1 MGNLTTAVESVEY
14 ERHASEDI
22 IATAGS
28 MQGFRLDMEDDLTIC
43 LRLPKH
49 PNCAFVGVYD
59 GHSGNFS
66 SECLAQKL
74 WREIDNLEKITE
86 ESISWIIL
94 QMDLD
99 WSKSP
104 HRFSGSTIV
113 FAIIERPKT
122 RNKTYKILIGW
133 VGDSRAFA
141 VKKGRLNDLTVD
153 HKPNNP
159 EEKARIESAGGSVS
173 YDNRVDGELAMSRA
187 FGDWNLKDLDN
198 TNDEDYKKNKVICIP
213 DYQSIELEEGDCLL
227 LSCDGLTEQL
237 ENKDI
242 YDELLEQRNRN
253 PDDADVVIDGLLQKA
268 LQSGSK
274 DNMTAVLVEFRDGTK
289 FGERDITRVHTL
301 RPGPLMEYNR
311 SSNFFD
317 AYIKNVKSMGLW
329 DCPHLRKA
337 GFLRDLKIAEEDS
350 KVNESA
356 TDAVAKRNKY
366 DDMKQQVEKAIKD
379 LENQDFESRA
389 EPLVAPY
396 SAFGDTEFLLKPT
409 REGYIA
415 FLSDEKHSDE
425 KKDDEERSI
434 KL

>member
-14 ERHASEDI
+14 ERHVSEDI

-49 PNCAFVGVYD
+49 PNYAFVGVYD

-66 SECLAQKL
+66 SECLALKL
-74 WREIDNLEKITE
+74 WREVDNLEKITKE
-86 ESISWIIL
+86 GISWIIL

-99 WSKSP
+99 WAKSP

-122 RNKTYKILIGW
+122 RNKTYKIQVGW

-159 EEKARIESAGGSVS
+159 AERERIESAGGSVS
-173 YDNRVDGELAMSRA
+173 FDNRVDGELAMSRA

-198 TNDEDYKKNKVICIP
+198 TNDDYKKNKVICIP

-242 YDELLEQRNRN
+242 YDELLDLQNKHPN
-253 PDDADVVIDGLLQKA
+253 DADVVLNGLLQKA
-268 LQSGSK
+268 LKSGSK
-274 DNMTAVLVEFRDGTK
+274 DNMTAVLVEFRDGTE
-289 FGERDITRVHTL
+289 FRERDSSRVRTL
-301 RPGPLMEYNR
+301 RPGPLMDYIR
-311 SSNFFD
+311 SSQFFD
-317 AYIKNVKSMGLW
+317 AYIKNVKSMGLS
-329 DCPHLRKA
+329 DCHALREA
-337 GFLRDLKIAEEDS
+337 GFLRDLKIAEEES
-350 KVNESA
+350 KGSELADDV
-356 TDAVAKRNKY
+356 VAKRNKY
-366 DDMKQQVEKAIKD
+366 KELKEQVENAIKD
-379 LENQDFESRA
+379 LENQKFESTA
-389 EPLVAPY
+389 KPQVATY

-415 FLSDEKHSDE
+415 FLSDEKLSDE
-425 KKDDEERSI
+425 KKDDEERPI
-434 KL
+434 KI